1 MLDTLGK
8 KLDCSK
14 NWRLTHGV
22 CFLYL
27 QIPTALGLPH
37 LIFLAMVVSNQP
49 KILVAHYLSQTIH
62 KVLQTFI
69 RQRELQTPPLISA
82 NLTLLSSDD
91 SYAK

>member
-1 MLDTLGK
+1 M
-8 KLDCSK
+8 
-14 NWRLTHGV
+14 
-22 CFLYL
+22 YL
-27 QIPTALGLPH
+27 QIPTMRTSPH
-37 LIFLAMVVSNQP
+37 LIFLAMVVSHQP

-62 KVLQTFI
+62 KVLQTFM